1 MRQNFHLLSNEQSAL
16 QVSGYVQEYSTNVL
30 GMRLDENPLPSDV
43 SQVASDFI
51 TDLWHYASIHGG
63 NASEV
68 LSQAFQNYLEE
79 ISGGDAP
86 KETICRFR
94 AIVDDAI
101 YEATIGSS
109 LATPAIPKRM
119 P

>member
-1 MRQNFHLLSNEQSAL
+1 MRPNTHLLSSEQSAL
-16 QVSGYVQEYSTNVL
+16 QVSEHVLDYSANLDMQL
-30 GMRLDENPLPSDV
+30 GKPPLPNDV
-43 SQVASDFI
+43 EQVASDFI
-51 TDLWHYASIHGG
+51 TDLAHFVSVHG
-63 NASEV
+63 ADVPDV
-68 LSQAFQNYLEE
+68 LSKAFQNYLEE

-101 YEATIGSS
+101 YEATIGTPM
-109 LATPAIPKRM
+109 ATPAIPKRL